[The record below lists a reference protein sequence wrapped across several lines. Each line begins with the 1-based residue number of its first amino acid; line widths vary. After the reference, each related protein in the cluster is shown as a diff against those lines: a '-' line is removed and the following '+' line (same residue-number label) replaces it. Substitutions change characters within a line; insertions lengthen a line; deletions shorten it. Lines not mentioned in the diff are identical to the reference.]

1 MNIVTLNPSNVNYI
15 SDFVINFL
23 LDGMSKDK
31 FLSELAATPEFA
43 QPFIQSIEQYF
54 KNAALQR
61 PTIDVDKLSNF
72 NQNFDNLNLQEDELE
87 KSENIINSYAE
98 DSNDE
103 VFLEKNASRNKN
115 IRTAQWY
122 VTMAKALVPKIRNK
136 LGPLIA
142 TLAPSFAPSLGPIL
156 NGLFQWLMDRVA
168 EIVESLETA
177 VLEKFDPEFW
187 KEVVLSYNAYD
198 AINESKRSEM
208 YSTEAYNRLLE
219 NDKVRGYGGQLHS
232 QGAYEVLGPELKQQF
247 SNQVIQ
253 NPELVNSRFKDD
265 PNIGPAVKNKFKQ
278 LVAGNSKRFVKVAQQ
293 EMSESSKQKFEQLQ
307 SVIPNWNIDRVL
319 REVYAV
325 YQSPDIPQDE
335 KQQAVDA
342 TISKY
347 LRAASPLR
355 NFLKEN
361 NFANPDTAK

>member
-1 MNIVTLNPSNVNYI
+1 MNIITLNPSNVNYI
-15 SDFVINFL
+15 SNFVINFL
-23 LDGMSKDK
+23 FDGMSKDK
-31 FLSELAATPEFA
+31 VLSELAAMPEFA

-61 PTIDVDKLSNF
+61 PTIDLDKLSNF
-72 NQNFDNLNLQEDELE
+72 NQNFDNLNSQEDELE

-98 DSNDE
+98 DSDDE
-103 VFLEKNASRNKN
+103 VFLEKNASHNKN

-122 VTMAKALVPKIRNK
+122 VNMARALVPLIRK
-136 LGPLIA
+136 SLGPLIA
-142 TLAPSFAPSLGPIL
+142 TLAPSLGPIL
-156 NGLFQWLMDRVA
+156 NGLFEWIMDRVR

-208 YSTEAYNRLLE
+208 YSAEAYNRLLE

-232 QGAYEVLGPELKQQF
+232 QGAYEVLGPEIKQQF

-253 NPELVNSRFKDD
+253 NPDLVNSRFKDD
-265 PNIGPAVKNKFKQ
+265 PNIGPAVKDKFKQ
-278 LVAGNSKRFVKVAQQ
+278 LIAGNNKRFVKVAQQ

-335 KQQAVDA
+335 KQQAVDT

-355 NFLKEN
+355 SFLKDN

>member
-1 MNIVTLNPSNVNYI
+1 MNIITLNPSNVNYI
-15 SDFVINFL
+15 SNFIISYVF
-23 LDGMSKDK
+23 DAMSKDK
-31 FLSELAATPEFA
+31 MLSQLAATPEFS
-43 QPFIQSIEQYF
+43 QPLIQGIEQYF
-54 KNAALQR
+54 QNAVSQR
-61 PTIDVDKLSNF
+61 PTIDLDKLSNI
-72 NQNFDNLNLQEDELE
+72 NQNFENLKPQENELD
-87 KSENIINSYAE
+87 KSENLINSYAE
-98 DSNDE
+98 DSDDE
-103 VFLEKNASRNKN
+103 VFLEKTAFHNKN

-122 VTMAKALVPKIRNK
+122 VNIAKALVPIVKNK
-136 LGPLIA
+136 LGPLISG
-142 TLAPSFAPSLGPIL
+142 LGFGLGPL
-156 NGLFQWLMDRVA
+156 LGGLFEMIMDLVKR
-168 EIVESLETA
+168 IIDTLETA

-187 KEVVLSYNAYD
+187 KEVVLAYNAYD

-232 QGAYEVLGPELKQQF
+232 QGAYEVIGPELKQQF

-253 NPELVNSRFKDD
+253 NPDLVNSRFKDD
-265 PNIGPAVKNKFKQ
+265 PNVGPAVKNKFKQ
-278 LVAGNSKRFVKVAQQ
+278 LIATNNKRFVKVAQQ
-293 EMSESSKQKFEQLQ
+293 EMSEASQQKLDELQ
-307 SVIPNWNIDRVL
+307 KIIPNWNINTVL

-335 KQQAVDA
+335 KQQAVDT